1 MKGLTR
7 LRNLIFGYE
16 VATNPDKGL
25 EFLEFLVYFFL
36 ISIIIVACVYIIKG
50 IKYFMKKETFI
61 NEKFDKKEAYRREK
75 ELSQVRAE
83 AEANEGK
90 VSIYKRP
97 NKSKKNP

>member
-1 MKGLTR
+1 
-7 LRNLIFGYE
+7 
-16 VATNPDKGL
+16 
-25 EFLEFLVYFFL
+25 
-36 ISIIIVACVYIIKG
+36 
-50 IKYFMKKETFI
+50 MKKETFI